1 MRLAWTLLALA
12 TLAIAVPSATPNA
25 SAESCFEDSLD
36 KVTRDGEILVM
47 MSGAIF
53 RVMAGDAI
61 DSALWLPPSDVLI
74 CPKSI
79 NVGGRLAFYYEI
91 INTDEGE
98 KVTATKLR

>member
-1 MRLAWTLLALA
+1 MLRLQWALPLV
-12 TLAIAVPSATPNA
+12 LAIWTVDVSYTN
-25 SAESCFEDSLD
+25 AESCYEDSLD

-47 MSGAIF
+47 MSGAVF

-74 CPKSI
+74 CPKSL
-79 NVGGRLAFYYEI
+79 VVDGRRAFYYET
-91 INTDEGE
+91 INTDECE